1 MNVVGIIP
9 ARYGSKRFPGKPLAH
24 ILNKPLIQ
32 WVWERVKS
40 SKCLTRLIIATD
52 DMRIS
57 NVAKGFG
64 AEVVLTSR
72 KHKSGTDRI
81 AQVCRNL
88 RVSIVVNIQGDE
100 PLIPLDTIAS
110 VVRVMVNNPKVPMA
124 TAVCKS
130 KNSGDATNPNIVK
143 VILDRNNYA
152 MYFSRSPIPHNS
164 QVFYKH
170 IGIYAYRRNFL
181 LEFVKL
187 KESKL
192 EQTEKL
198 EQLRALENGYKIKV
212 AVVKNDSIPVDVPE
226 DIKKV
231 EEHLCMTKLARN

>member
-1 MNVVGIIP
+1 
-9 ARYGSKRFPGKPLAH
+9 
-24 ILNKPLIQ
+24 
-32 WVWERVKS
+32 
-40 SKCLTRLIIATD
+40 
-52 DMRIS
+52 MRIS
-57 NVAKGFG
+57 KIAKGFG
-64 AEVVLTSR
+64 AEVAMTSR

-88 RVSIVVNIQGDE
+88 RASIVVNIQGDE

-124 TAVCKS
+124 TAVCQI
-130 KNSGDATNPNIVK
+130 KNSGEVINPNIVK
-143 VILDRNNYA
+143 VTLDKNNYA

-181 LEFVKL
+181 LGFVKL

-198 EQLRALENGYKIKV
+198 EQLRVLENGYSIKV

-231 EEHLCMTKLARN
+231 EKYLCMTKLARN